1 MSEAYAQFL
10 EHGEEQS
17 IWFKLT
23 PLLAQDENPMQV
35 LMQLADKYGG
45 VIPINLKNQR
55 VVLLS
60 DVDHFKRVLVENAD
74 NYTKYFD
81 GMRPVFG
88 KSMITVDGAL
98 WQKIRRPQQ
107 PAFHPQMFE
116 VYFPYLM
123 EAIRSKADRWAEIA
137 RTGETVEMVE
147 ETWTMAADMVC
158 RALFDREMPF
168 NPHFIFGAVKT
179 YTDVM
184 NRKEIRLKKVS
195 GELQEVSEAAAAKA
209 MEEWAAL
216 PDLIILSHAINHR
229 EKTLLNMIL
238 EAEADP
244 DFPEFDHQQVVDEM
258 KQYMWAGTETT
269 ALTLAWSLYLLS
281 QNPEAADRIRAEAN
295 EVCGDREPK
304 WDEVQQLNYTRQ
316 VIQETMRLY
325 PPIWALIRVA
335 AGDDE
340 IEGHPIHAGDKIVM
354 GVYLAHHSPKYWTD
368 PEKFDP
374 DRFSRERMKK
384 RVEYSY
390 LPFAAGKR
398 ACIGDELSQI
408 ENTLALVTLLRRFQ
422 PEYVGDVPAKIQS
435 TVTLCP
441 KGGLP
446 FLILERKLR
455 PAKSR
460 EKVPKE
466 TSKAI
471 KLSRKAN
478 ELPDSLD
485 QAMIDEAC
493 IALDRA
499 INSVELMKMK
509 INSAVSKAYR
519 RNSDNSMD

>member
-1 MSEAYAQFL
+1 MSVAYSASHGL
-10 EHGEEQS
+10 GEEQS

-23 PLLAQDENPMQV
+23 ALLAQENPMQL
-35 LMQLADKYGG
+35 LMQLSEKYGG
-45 VIPINLKNQR
+45 AIPINLKNQR

-74 NYTKYFD
+74 HYTKYFE

-88 KSMITVDGAL
+88 RSMITVDGAL

-107 PAFHPQMFE
+107 PAFHPHMFE

-123 EAIRSKADRWAEIA
+123 EAIRAKSDRWAELA

-184 NRKEIRLKKVS
+184 NHKEIRLKKVS
-195 GELQEVSEAAAAKA
+195 GELQEVSEASTAKA
-209 MEEWAAL
+209 MEEWGAL
-216 PDLIILSHAINHR
+216 PDLIIGANEIDHR
-229 EKTLLNMIL
+229 QNTLLKMIE

-269 ALTLAWSLYLLS
+269 ALTLAWCLYLLS
-281 QNPEAADRIRAEAN
+281 RHPEVADKIRAEAN
-295 EVCGDREPK
+295 AVCGDREPN
-304 WDEVQQLNYTRQ
+304 WDEVQQLGYTRQ

-340 IEGHPIHAGDKIVM
+340 IDGHQIHPGDKIVM
-354 GVYLAHHSPKYWTD
+354 GVYLAHHSPKYWTE
-368 PEKFDP
+368 PEEFQP
-374 DRFSRERMKK
+374 ERFAPERMKK
-384 RVEYSY
+384 RVKYSY

-398 ACIGDELSQI
+398 ACIGGALSQV
-408 ENTLALVTLLRRFQ
+408 ENMLALVTLLRRFN
-422 PEYVGDVPAKIQS
+422 PEYVGPVPAKIQS
-435 TVTLCP
+435 TVTLSP
-441 KGGLP
+441 QGGLP
-446 FLILERKLR
+446 FRI
-455 PAKSR
+455 R
-460 EKVPKE
+460 E
-466 TSKAI
+466 
-471 KLSRKAN
+471 LG
-478 ELPDSLD
+478 
-485 QAMIDEAC
+485 
-493 IALDRA
+493 
-499 INSVELMKMK
+499 
-509 INSAVSKAYR
+509 
-519 RNSDNSMD
+519 